1 MCKYIIK
8 EKKISKYIIND
19 AENSDEEDSDEKD
32 SDEQDSDEE
41 DSSNKNKH
49 YLTHKK
55 QLLDFLKDPR
65 VVS

>member
-19 AENSDEEDSDEKD
+19 AENSDKEDSDEKD

-55 QLLDFLKDPR
+55 
-65 VVS
+65 

>member
-19 AENSDEEDSDEKD
+19 AENSDEEDSDE
-32 SDEQDSDEE
+32 QDSDEE

-55 QLLDFLKDPR
+55 
-65 VVS
+65 